1 MSDTIGSLIDKLITA
16 DLKMWNN
23 QEIYYAIRHMD
34 FPEFHKAYLSSEDD
48 QKAIF
53 ECFKKVADLNV
64 QRNQMID
71 EIDEKIIEIIKS
83 ALQGQDLDSG
93 KYIQRKHKTY

>member
-1 MSDTIGSLIDKLITA
+1 
-16 DLKMWNN
+16 MWNN

-34 FPEFHKAYLSSEDD
+34 FPEFHKSYLSSEDD
-48 QKAIF
+48 QKSIF

-71 EIDEKIIEIIKS
+71 EIDEKIIEIINS
-83 ALQGQDLDSG
+83 AVKGEDLDSG